1 MFLPPL
7 FMPVYVV
14 AFVPASDLTGPD
26 YESLRNSA
34 ELYPLGLQLAETVWL
49 LQSDLDSGELL
60 RRFREHLSERD
71 YLVVLTVKAGSHACA
86 VRPDTAALLEKIL
99 AVA

>member
-1 MFLPPL
+1 
-7 FMPVYVV
+7 MPVYVV
-14 AFVPASDLTGPD
+14 AFVPDSDLNGPE

-34 ELYPLGLQLAETVWL
+34 ELYPLGLKLAETVWL
-49 LQSDLDSGELL
+49 LHSDLDSGELL

-71 YLVVLTVKAGSHACA
+71 HLSVLTVKAGSHSFA

-99 AVA
+99 ARA